1 METKEKIEV
10 FIDVENGQT
19 VCICKRTRKC
29 CKKFCEAAVVER
41 DKYLGWEKTFRQ
53 NRFGKCNGID

>member
-10 FIDVENGQT
+10 FIDIENGNT
-19 VCICKRTRKC
+19 VCICKRTRKG

-41 DKYLGWEKTFRQ
+41 ISILG
-53 NRFGKCNGID
+53 GKRHSGRTDMENAMA

>member
-10 FIDVENGQT
+10 FIDIENGNT
-19 VCICKRTRKC
+19 VCICKRTRKG

-41 DKYLGWEKTFRQ
+41 DKYIGWEKTFRQ
-53 NRFGKCNGID
+53 NRY